1 MKYLDKK
8 RKVNNMAKYK
18 DENDYELLY
27 LVSENND
34 DARDIFFKKY
44 DNLIKM
50 KASKYTSFVLSK
62 GYDFNDLFQEGRL
75 GLTQAINDYKEQ
87 KDVQFSTF
95 ANLCIERQIASFLRN
110 IARDKH
116 KILNDSL
123 SLDTTTNSVGRP
135 LTELILDDKN
145 IDPEVSFIEME
156 EKEELFSKIDKVLTE
171 GERDVFNL
179 RVQGFT
185 YKEISQLLN
194 TTEKAVDRTMS
205 RIKNKISNIIY
216 K

>member
-1 MKYLDKK
+1 MSI
-8 RKVNNMAKYK
+8 YK

-27 LVSENND
+27 LVSENNE
-34 DARDIFFKKY
+34 DAKDIFFKKY
-44 DNLIKM
+44 DNIIKM

-87 KDVQFSTF
+87 KNVQFYTF

-116 KILNDSL
+116 KLLNDSI

-145 IDPEVSFIEME
+145 IDPEMSFIEME

-171 GERDVFNL
+171 SERDVFNL

-194 TTEKAVDRTMS
+194 ITEKAVDGTMG
-205 RIKNKISNIIY
+205 RIKSKISNIIH
-216 K
+216 KK

>member
-1 MKYLDKK
+1 MT
-8 RKVNNMAKYK
+8 KYK
-18 DENDYELLY
+18 NENDYELMY

-62 GYDFNDLFQEGRL
+62 GFDFNDLFQEGRL

-135 LTELILDDKN
+135 LTELLLDDKN

-171 GERDVFNL
+171 SERDVFNL

-194 TTEKAVDRTMS
+194 TTEKAVDRAMS
-205 RIKNKISNIIY
+205 RIKNKISNIVH

>member
-1 MKYLDKK
+1 MS
-8 RKVNNMAKYK
+8 KYK

-34 DARDIFFKKY
+34 DAKDIFFKKY
-44 DNLIKM
+44 DNLIRM
-50 KASKYTSFVLSK
+50 KAAKYTSFVSSK
-62 GYDFNDLFQEGRL
+62 GFDFNDLFQEGRL
-75 GLTQAINDYKEQ
+75 GLTQAINDYKNQ
-87 KDVQFSTF
+87 SNVQFYTF

-116 KILNDSL
+116 KLLNDSI
-123 SLDTTTNSVGRP
+123 SLDSTTNSIGRP

-145 IDPEVSFIEME
+145 IDPEVSFIEIE
-156 EKEELFSKIDKVLTE
+156 EKQELFSKIDKVLSNS
-171 GERDVFNL
+171 ERDVFNL

-194 TTEKAVDRTMS
+194 ITEKAVERTMG
-205 RIKNKISNIIY
+205 RIKVKINNIIN

>member
-1 MKYLDKK
+1 
-8 RKVNNMAKYK
+8 MAKYK